1 MADAFGIDWGLALPR
16 VNVGNALLAGVEQG
30 RAARREMDQQSALAA
45 YSANPNDPD
54 ALNKLMPYQPELAA
68 RLGQQRFQQ
77 QTAATEQAK
86 AADMEQKKFWAKA
99 VKGVADPAAWDG
111 LVDWAVANGHPEAEQ
126 LRGQFSPQARLAIMA
141 EGGEADEEVAPS
153 AMEKDYAF
161 LSRLNPE
168 YGEQYVENRVNP
180 SQWVPV
186 TGTDGSV
193 TLYPVPKNAA
203 IGGGGPQPGAVEDGY
218 RFKGG
223 NPGDPASWEPV
234 GGGGPTQPASG
245 RFP

>member
-1 MADAFGIDWGLALPR
+1 MSDAYGIDWSLAAPR
-16 VNVGNALLAGVEQG
+16 VNVGNALLSGFEQG
-30 RAARREMDQQSALAA
+30 RAVRREADQQSALRA
-45 YSANPNDPD
+45 YSQNPD
-54 ALNKLMPYQPELAA
+54 APGALNALMPYQPELAA

-77 QTAATEQAK
+77 QSAAAEQQK
-86 AADMEQKKFWAKA
+86 AADVEQKKFWARA
-99 VKGVADPAAWDG
+99 AKGVSDAQGWDQ
-111 LVDWAVANGHPEAEQ
+111 LVDWAVSNGHPEAAQ
-126 LRGQFSPQARLAIMA
+126 LRGKFSPQARLAIMA
-141 EGGEADEEVAPS
+141 EGGEVDDDVAPS
-153 AMEKDYAF
+153 AMEKDYRF
-161 LSRLNPE
+161 LTDLNPQFA
-168 YGEQYVENRVNP
+168 EQYIENKVNP

-186 TGTDGSV
+186 TGADGSV